1 MEGGVQ
7 LDKLT
12 QEFLNDVYHYEVL
25 RPVAIN
31 MAMEF
36 MFELKAE

>member
-1 MEGGVQ
+1 M
-7 LDKLT
+7 DKLT
-12 QEFLNDVYHYEVL
+12 QEFLNDIYRHEVL
-25 RPVAIN
+25 KPFALN

>member
-1 MEGGVQ
+1 M
-7 LDKLT
+7 DKLT
-12 QEFLNDVYHYEVL
+12 QEFFNNVYRHEIL
-25 RPVAIN
+25 RLFALN